1 MNIPTGKF
9 TTARRSLWQRTRLQL
24 GVGLLLAVII
34 PFLVRYQLEYHA
46 QDLDSLQNSL
56 AATSFALI
64 AGYYGFRRLTHY
76 PGVRASYHIL
86 PSFAISY
93 GLVLA
98 VFFFARLDYSRVHFA
113 ASFSLGLLW
122 YYIVYFK
129 LQRQQRL
136 RVGVIPFG
144 AVDHLF
150 EIPDVT
156 WTRLTHPAD
165 RDIPVDAIVADLRAD
180 IPDEWER
187 FLADSAIDG
196 LLVMPPNGKTR
207 NQIAPM

>member
-24 GVGLLLAVII
+24 GVGLLLAVIL
-34 PFLVRYQLEYHA
+34 PFLVRYQLEYRA

-56 AATSFALI
+56 AATGFALI
-64 AGYYGFRRLTHY
+64 AGYYGVRRLTHY

-113 ASFSLGLLW
+113 ASEF
-122 YYIVYFK
+122 
-129 LQRQQRL
+129 
-136 RVGVIPFG
+136 
-144 AVDHLF
+144 
-150 EIPDVT
+150 
-156 WTRLTHPAD
+156 
-165 RDIPVDAIVADLRAD
+165 
-180 IPDEWER
+180 
-187 FLADSAIDG
+187 
-196 LLVMPPNGKTR
+196 
-207 NQIAPM
+207 